1 MRNKTSKNN
10 EAGGQRVIVGLVQHP
25 CSPYPEENLKKAAQG
40 IGEAIQRGAQIVS
53 LQELFRTEYF
63 CQTENRAHFKLAEA
77 IPGPTSEALSSL
89 AKRHKI
95 VLVGSLFE
103 KSGEGYFNTA
113 VLFNTD
119 GQFIGKYRKIHIP
132 NDLKNYYGESFYFSP
147 GDTGTP
153 VFESPYGRIGL
164 QVCYDQ
170 WFPEGARALAKAG
183 AQIIF
188 YPTAI
193 GYALPSPLPPRG
205 EGNYN
210 QARRAVEGE
219 ASSPPLP
226 RRGGGGDASPCNDEL
241 DAWITIQRG
250 HAIANGVFIA
260 ATNRVG
266 KEDHIEFWGSSF
278 VVDPMGR
285 VLVKGSPEKE
295 EVVTTECDLSR
306 INEVRKDWP
315 FLKEC

>member
-40 IGEAIQRGAQIVS
+40 IGEAVQRGAQIVS

-63 CQTENRAHFKLAEA
+63 CQRENRAHFKLAEA

-193 GYALPSPLPPRG
+193 GYSLPSPPRG
-205 EGNYN
+205 RG
-210 QARRAVEGE
+210 VGGEGE
-219 ASSPPLP
+219 
-226 RRGGGGDASPCNDEL
+226 DEL